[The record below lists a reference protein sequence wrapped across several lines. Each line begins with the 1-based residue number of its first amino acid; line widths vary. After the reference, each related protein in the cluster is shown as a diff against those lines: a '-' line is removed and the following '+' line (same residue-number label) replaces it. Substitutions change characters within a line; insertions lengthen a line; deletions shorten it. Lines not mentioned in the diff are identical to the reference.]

1 MATIDVARGPSVDGT
16 VAGTVVEF
24 DSVGGYG
31 TVMADSSGDH
41 SGDQSGD
48 RTTDRWFF
56 HCTAIADGSR
66 TIEAGAA
73 VQFEVAPGRMGR
85 FEARNLRPAS

>member
-41 SGDQSGD
+41 SGD